1 MNTPHDLTDADAMMS
16 ELRSRLR
23 RALKLQHEGVSGA
36 KLAREHGYID
46 GFMRVLLDTRAVTKS
61 ELLAVVADERARASG
76 PATTALDAA
85 A

>member
-1 MNTPHDLTDADAMMS
+1 MKTPHVLTDAKAMMT

-23 RALKLQHEGVSGA
+23 SALKLQHEGVSGA

-61 ELLAVVADERARASG
+61 ELLAVGADERARASG

>member
-23 RALKLQHEGVSGA
+23 RALKLQHEGVAGA
-36 KLAREHGYID
+36 KLAREHGDID